1 MGDLT
6 IHGMDARLA
15 TLLSSQA
22 GREGMTPEQL
32 ALKIIS
38 DHVEASRTA
47 MGREMDRLRESTRGR
62 ITVDPVDIIRADRD
76 ADWQQ

>member
-6 IHGMDARLA
+6 IRGIDARVA
-15 TLLSSQA
+15 TLLSAQA
-22 GREGMTPEQL
+22 DREGTTPEQL

-38 DHVEASRTA
+38 DHVEASRTRMA
-47 MGREMDRLRESTRGR
+47 RDMNRLREATRGR
-62 ITVDPVDIIRADRD
+62 IPVDPVDIIRADRD